1 MGSHDRAGIPRP
13 GPRLSFR
20 SWTDLIVQGLRRRLP
35 EVAAATRGQRTI
47 VLRYG
52 GRTAT
57 ITEQGPTRWIHSADD
72 AAPGATAMATLY
84 DEERCD
90 AYTADV
96 FAKSLAGF
104 FDARLSRPESVVP
117 CRSRGTAQSR
127 APLTPA

>member
-1 MGSHDRAGIPRP
+1 MAKRAGMAGSDRAGIPRP
-13 GPRLSFR
+13 GPRLPFR
-20 SWTDLIVQGLRRRLP
+20 EWTDVLVRALRRRLP
-35 EVAAATRGQRTI
+35 DVAAAARGQRTV

-57 ITEQGPTRWIHSADD
+57 ITEQGSTRWIHTADD

-90 AYTADV
+90 AYTAEV

-104 FDARLSRPESVVP
+104 FDPRHSRPDP
-117 CRSRGTAQSR
+117 
-127 APLTPA
+127 PAR